1 MIDSVRT
8 LVAEFIVRHLTRPR
22 ELVTGA
28 WLWLAADTDEPEERR
43 RGLKAVLELDPD
55 DTRALLALVA
65 LGSGKAN
72 D

>member
-1 MIDSVRT
+1 MIDSLRT
-8 LVAEFIVRHLTRPR
+8 LLARFMVRHLTSPR

-28 WLWLAADTDEPEERR
+28 WLWLAADTDELDERR

-55 DTRALLALVA
+55 DSRALLALLA